1 MSKIKQLSIAVALL
15 GIFTA
20 YPKDIEA
27 IDKSVSSQF
36 GSNKFATGWPA
47 TDKSAK
53 VKVYKKHLSYNE
65 TKSDV
70 NLKVKTSKKKLLNNE
85 YQPINIA
92 FTNTTNKT
100 YVLKGENIGLKLLNK
115 NELDSIATK
124 RYSYLPFTVIASAQV
139 FTFGQLI
146 AQTLSSAHMAI
157 SVPIILLGTL
167 FTTSL
172 EQYRIKRINK
182 REKQVFKELK
192 NGIVVEPYTKR
203 KLTLYIHKNNVKHRF
218 DIKLLEED
226 FQTAIKFKVDLNQ
239 VTGHQVTSH
248 QVTSSQESQKIIDK
262 K

>member
-20 YPKDIEA
+20 YPKDIESMDQF
-27 IDKSVSSQF
+27 ISDKSVS
-36 GSNKFATGWPA
+36 
-47 TDKSAK
+47 DKSVPDKSVPDKSVSDKSVK

-92 FTNTTNKT
+92 FTNTTNKNF
-100 YVLKGENIGLKLLNK
+100 VLKGENIGLKLLNK
-115 NELDSIATK
+115 NELDKIATK

-203 KLTLYIHKNNVKHRF
+203 KLTLYIHKNNVKPRF

-226 FQTAIKFKVDLNQ
+226 FQTTIKFKVDLNQ
-239 VTGHQVTSH
+239 ATGCQVTGY
-248 QVTSSQESQKIIDK
+248 QKSPK
-262 K
+262 KLIKK